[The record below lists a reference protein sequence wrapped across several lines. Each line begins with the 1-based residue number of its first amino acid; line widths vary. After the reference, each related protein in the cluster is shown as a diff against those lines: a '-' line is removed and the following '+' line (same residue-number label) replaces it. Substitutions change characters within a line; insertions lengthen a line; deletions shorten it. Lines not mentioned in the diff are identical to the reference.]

1 MSDIVTIRGFAATRP
16 ELRALPSGVP
26 VASFRVAS
34 TPRWFDAA
42 SGTWQQGR
50 TNWYTVTA
58 FRRLAKNI
66 AASIDKGHPV
76 LLTGRLQIKQFTHK
90 DGSSGSSAEIDAQ
103 SIGVDLGYG
112 TCIFERG
119 VERRDLAPQNQN
131 EQHPEH
137 AEPITRNSIVRMHPE
152 TAPETEGDG
161 PVRNNAAYDN
171 NGVHCDNDRTFEHA
185 DTRTRPAAAGTDSK
199 VQAAA

>member
-1 MSDIVTIRGFAATRP
+1 M
-16 ELRALPSGVP
+16 
-26 VASFRVAS
+26 
-34 TPRWFDAA
+34 
-42 SGTWQQGR
+42 
-50 TNWYTVTA
+50 TA

-137 AEPITRNSIVRMHPE
+137 AKPITRNSIMRMHSD

-161 PVRNNAAYDN
+161 PARNNAAYDN
-171 NGVHCDNDRTFEHA
+171 NGVHCDNDGTFEHA

-199 VQAAA
+199 AQAAA